1 MSRPILR
8 RNAWHDSRKR
18 GMTTGTLRTRTNKK
32 GNVPLPA
39 YIPISDSFYIFL
51 TKTGVTD

>member
-18 GMTTGTLRTRTNKK
+18 GMTTGTLRARTNKK
-32 GNVPLPA
+32 GNAPLPA

-51 TKTGVTD
+51 AKTGVTD